1 MSRKNRSTLIDLSR
15 EQDLYESSNKI
26 ELHASR
32 LFFVKRKK
40 GVILNKIPGETK
52 SISILD
58 ENLEEVSTNSRSVFF
73 FDDERINYMLLIETM
88 EGDYIEFV
96 FSPEQNDFIK
106 RKSALFPE
114 WIRLCIYYTGDFLLL
129 GYFFESYVYCKV

>member
-1 MSRKNRSTLIDLSR
+1 MSRHNRSNVIDLSR
-15 EQDLYESSNKI
+15 EQDLYETSNKI

-40 GVILNKIPGETK
+40 GVILNKLPGETK

-58 ENLEEVSTNSRSVFF
+58 ENLEEISTNSRSIFF

-114 WIRLCIYYTGDFLLL
+114 
-129 GYFFESYVYCKV
+129 